1 MNKASRTSI
10 SALLALLALAF
21 LSPIYLML
29 VNSFKDRAELYKNA
43 LALPDSFSFQYYAKA
58 MDKMNFMSAFGNS
71 LFITIVSVAFVV
83 VLASMTAWM
92 LVRTDNRLSRIIFL
106 VFVSTMLIPFQT
118 LMMPLMQVMDWIRG
132 NLHIPMLN
140 TRGGLIYMNIGFHAS
155 MAVFL
160 FHGFIKSVPIAL
172 EEAATLD
179 GCTKFGVFWR
189 IVFPMLKTITI
200 TVAILDVI
208 AMWNDYLLPSL
219 TLSDKGLRTIPLS
232 TFYFFG
238 EFTIQWNLA
247 MAGLTL
253 TIIPVVVFY
262 MFAQKYIIKGIAA
275 GAVK

>member
-1 MNKASRTSI
+1 MRTTSRI
-10 SALLALLALAF
+10 AGNALLFLAALAF

-29 VNSFKDRAELYKNA
+29 VNSFKDRAELYRNA
-43 LALPDSFSFQYYAKA
+43 LAFPSSLSFQYYDKA
-58 MDKMNFMSAFGNS
+58 MEKMGFFTALGNS
-71 LFITIVSVAFVV
+71 LFITVVSVVCVV

-92 LVRTDNRLSRIIFL
+92 LVRADHRLSRIIFL

-118 LMMPLMQVMDWIRG
+118 LMMPLMQVMDWIRT

-140 TRGGLIYMNIGFHAS
+140 TRGGLIYMNVGFHAS

-160 FHGFIKSVPIAL
+160 FHGFIKSVPVAL

-179 GCTKFGVFWR
+179 GCSKFGVFWR

-208 AMWNDYLLPSL
+208 SLWNDYLLPSL
-219 TLSDKGLRTIPLS
+219 ALSDKGLRTIPLS

-262 MFAQKYIIKGIAA
+262 VFAQKYIIKGIAA

>member
-1 MNKASRTSI
+1 MNRASRTSV
-10 SALLALLALAF
+10 STLLVLIALAF

-29 VNSFKDRAELYKNA
+29 VNSFKDRAELYKSA
-43 LALPDSFSFQYYAKA
+43 LALPSSFSFQYYAKA
-58 MDKMNFMSAFGNS
+58 MDKMSFMTAFGNS
-71 LFITIVSVAFVV
+71 LYITIVSVVFVV

-118 LMMPLMQVMDWIRG
+118 LMMPLMQVMDWIRA

-160 FHGFIKSVPIAL
+160 FHGFIKSVPVAL

>member
-1 MNKASRTSI
+1 M
-10 SALLALLALAF
+10 LALAF

-29 VNSFKDRAELYKNA
+29 VNSFKDRAELYRNA
-43 LALPDSFSFQYYAKA
+43 LALPSSFSFQYYSKA
-58 MDKMNFMSAFGNS
+58 ADKMNFMTAFGNS
-71 LFITIVSVAFVV
+71 LFITIISVIFVV

-92 LVRTDNRLSRIIFL
+92 LVRTNNRASRIIFM

-118 LMMPLMQVMDWIRG
+118 LMMPLMQVMDWIRST
-132 NLHIPMLN
+132 LHIPMLN

-189 IVFPMLKTITI
+189 IVFPMLTTITI

-253 TIIPVVVFY
+253 TIIPVVIFY

>member
-1 MNKASRTSI
+1 MNRASRTTVST
-10 SALLALLALAF
+10 LLIALALAF

-29 VNSFKDRAELYKNA
+29 VNSFKDRAELYKSA
-43 LALPDSFSFQYYAKA
+43 LALPSSFSFQYYAKA
-58 MDKMNFMSAFGNS
+58 MDKMNFLTAFGNS
-71 LFITIVSVAFVV
+71 LFITIVSVIFIV
-83 VLASMTAWM
+83 VLSSMTAWM

-118 LMMPLMQVMDWIRG
+118 LMMPLMQVMDWIRTT
-132 NLHIPMLN
+132 LHIPMLN

-160 FHGFIKSVPIAL
+160 FHGFIKSVPVAL

-179 GCTKFGVFWR
+179 GCSKFGVFWR

-219 TLSDKGLRTIPLS
+219 TLSDKALRTIPLS

-253 TIIPVVVFY
+253 TIIPVVIFY

>member
-1 MNKASRTSI
+1 MRKTGRRLSEV
-10 SALLALLALAF
+10 LLFCVALAF
-21 LSPIYLML
+21 LSPIYIML
-29 VNSFKDRAELYKNA
+29 VNSFKNRAELYKNA
-43 LALPDSFSFQYYAKA
+43 LALPSSFSFQYYAEA
-58 MDKMNFMSAFGNS
+58 MEKMNFLRAFGNS
-71 LFITIVSVAFVV
+71 LYITIVSEIFII
-83 VLASMTAWM
+83 VLSSMTAWM
-92 LVRTDNRLSRIIFL
+92 LVRKDHRLSRFL
-106 VFVSTMLIPFQT
+106 FMTLVATMLIPFQT
-118 LMMPLMQVMDWIRG
+118 LMMPLMQVMDWIRT

-140 TRGGLIYMNIGFHAS
+140 TRGGLIYMNVGFHAS

-160 FHGFIKSVPIAL
+160 YHGFIKSVPVAL

-179 GCTKFGVFWR
+179 GCSKFGVFWR

-208 AMWNDYLLPSL
+208 SMWNDYLLPSL
-219 TLSDKGLRTIPLS
+219 TLSDKSLRTIPLS

-253 TIIPVVVFY
+253 TIIPIVVFY
-262 MFAQKYIIKGIAA
+262 AFSQKYIIRGIAA

>member
-1 MNKASRTSI
+1 MNRASRTTVST
-10 SALLALLALAF
+10 LLIALALAF

-29 VNSFKDRAELYKNA
+29 VNSFKDRAELYRSA
-43 LALPDSFSFQYYAKA
+43 LALPSSFSFQYYSKA
-58 MDKMNFMSAFGNS
+58 MDKMNFLTAFGNS
-71 LFITIVSVAFVV
+71 LFITIVSVLFVV

-92 LVRTDNRLSRIIFL
+92 LVRTDDRLSRIIFL

-118 LMMPLMQVMDWIRG
+118 LMMPLMQVMDWIRTT
-132 NLHIPMLN
+132 LHIPMLN

-160 FHGFIKSVPIAL
+160 FHGFIKSVPVAL

-179 GCTKFGVFWR
+179 GCSKFGVFWR

-219 TLSDKGLRTIPLS
+219 TLSDKALRTIPLS

-253 TIIPVVVFY
+253 TIIPVVIFY

>member
-1 MNKASRTSI
+1 MNRASRTTVST
-10 SALLALLALAF
+10 LLIALALAF

-29 VNSFKDRAELYKNA
+29 VNSFKDRAELYRSA
-43 LALPDSFSFQYYAKA
+43 LALPSSYSFQYYSKA
-58 MDKMNFMSAFGNS
+58 MDKMNFLTAFGNS
-71 LFITIVSVAFVV
+71 LYITIVSVLFVV

-92 LVRTDNRLSRIIFL
+92 LVRTDDRLSRIIFL

-118 LMMPLMQVMDWIRG
+118 LMMPLMQVMDWIRTT
-132 NLHIPMLN
+132 LHIPMLN

-160 FHGFIKSVPIAL
+160 FHGFIKSVPVAL

-179 GCTKFGVFWR
+179 GCSKFGVFWR

-219 TLSDKGLRTIPLS
+219 TLSDKALRTIPLS

>member
-1 MNKASRTSI
+1 MKTMSRTVGNV
-10 SALLALLALAF
+10 LLVLLSLAF

-29 VNSFKDRAELYKNA
+29 VNSFKDRAELYRNA
-43 LALPDSFSFQYYAKA
+43 LALPSSFSFQYYAKA
-58 MDKMNFMSAFGNS
+58 MEKMGFLTAFGNS
-71 LFITIVSVAFVV
+71 LFVTVISVVFVV

-92 LVRTDNRLSRIIFL
+92 LVRTDDRLSRIIFL

-118 LMMPLMQVMDWIRG
+118 LMMPLMQVMDWIRS

-140 TRGGLIYMNIGFHAS
+140 THGGLIYMNIGFHAS

-160 FHGFIKSVPIAL
+160 YHGFIKSVPVAL

-179 GCTKFGVFWR
+179 GCSKFGVFWR
-189 IVFPMLKTITI
+189 IVFPMLKTISI

-253 TIIPVVVFY
+253 TIIPVVIFY
-262 MFAQKYIIKGIAA
+262 VFAQKYIIKGIAA

>member
-1 MNKASRTSI
+1 MNRATRSSVN
-10 SALLALLALAF
+10 ALLVVLALAF

-29 VNSFKDRAELYKNA
+29 VNSFKDRAELYRNA
-43 LALPDSFSFQYYAKA
+43 LALPSSFSFQYYSKA
-58 MDKMNFMSAFGNS
+58 ADKMNFMTAFGNS
-71 LFITIVSVAFVV
+71 LFITIVSVIFVV

-92 LVRTDNRLSRIIFL
+92 LVRTDNRLSRIIFM

-118 LMMPLMQVMDWIRG
+118 LMMPLMQVMDWIRST
-132 NLHIPMLN
+132 LHIPMLN

-253 TIIPVVVFY
+253 TIIPVVIFY

>member
-1 MNKASRTSI
+1 MNRTSRTSV
-10 SALLALLALAF
+10 STLLFLLALAF

-29 VNSFKDRAELYKNA
+29 VNSFKDRAELYRNA
-43 LALPDSFSFQYYAKA
+43 LALPSSFSFQYYAKA
-58 MDKMNFMSAFGNS
+58 MDKMNFMTAFGNS
-71 LFITIVSVAFVV
+71 LFITIVSVVFVV

-118 LMMPLMQVMDWIRG
+118 LMMPLMQVMDWIRV

-160 FHGFIKSVPIAL
+160 FHGFIKSVPVAL

-253 TIIPVVVFY
+253 TIIPVVIFY